1 TTPSYSDFIVILVLV
16 LFALVFVHRWRKRS
30 NIDIVDIGFMWAR
43 SYANSSIDHVQP
55 NPMVTTGQ
63 WSPHERINDIDFK
76 IEVKFVLEDLRLA
89 WERGFRQV
97 ELECDNALLVETLL
111 VGGATNSRMVELE
124 LIYGLLYRR
133 WKVRIRYVPSA
144 QNEVVDHMAKLDRT
158 RP

>member
-1 TTPSYSDFIVILVLV
+1 
-16 LFALVFVHRWRKRS
+16 
-30 NIDIVDIGFMWAR
+30 MWVR

-55 NPMVTTGQ
+55 NPMVTIGQ
-63 WSPHERINDIDFK
+63 WSPHERSGLNLIQPNSSNCSIGGVLKYSNVVWLCGYSLLLVNDIVFK
-76 IEVKFVLEDLRLA
+76 IEFKSILEDLRLA
-89 WERGFRQV
+89 WKRGFRQV
-97 ELECDNALLVETLL
+97 ELECHNALLVETLL

-144 QNEVVDHMAKLDRT
+144 QNDVVDHMAKLDRT